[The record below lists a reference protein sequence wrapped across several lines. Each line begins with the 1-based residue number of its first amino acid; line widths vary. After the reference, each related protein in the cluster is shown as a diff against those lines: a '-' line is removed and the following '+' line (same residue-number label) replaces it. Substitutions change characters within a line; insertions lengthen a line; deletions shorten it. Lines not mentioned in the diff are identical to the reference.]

1 MTMANA
7 ECTTKRAP
15 PPYSRVARYQNAVAL
30 LKERILP
37 STNDI
42 HDFSFNPPE
51 EDKELFTLDYLR
63 SCIRLPLPPSP
74 SPPARRAPKLKHRP
88 VRELKVH
95 LSPQGYPCIRLA
107 GRWVE
112 EQAGFDLGAK
122 VSVKVDPGRLVVE
135 LAPTDCP
142 ANLVEE

>member
-1 MTMANA
+1 MANA

-15 PPYSRVARYQNAVAL
+15 PPYSRSARYQNAIAL

-37 STNDI
+37 SNVDI
-42 HDFSFNPPE
+42 HDFAFNPPE

-63 SCIRLPLPPSP
+63 SCIRLPLPP
-74 SPPARRAPKLKHRP
+74 PPERRPPKLKLRP

-95 LSPQGYPCIRLA
+95 LSPHGYPCIRLA

-122 VSVKVDPGRLVVE
+122 VSVKVDPGRLVIE
-135 LAPTDCP
+135 LAPTDCAAKP
-142 ANLVEE
+142 VEE